1 METLRILGIDPG
13 TATTGFGVVDRIGS
27 TPKMLDYG
35 VITTPPR
42 LPIAERLLMIY
53 NDLNQLLE
61 AFKPNVVVMERLF
74 FAKNQTTFIAVGK
87 STGVMQLAAAQKG
100 IEVVEYTPPE
110 IKQAVTGEG
119 NAEKHQVQYM
129 IQRILSIKE
138 IPKPD
143 DAADALAICICHAH
157 SERLKNAK

>member
-1 METLRILGIDPG
+1 
-13 TATTGFGVVDRIGS
+13 
-27 TPKMLDYG
+27 
-35 VITTPPR
+35 
-42 LPIAERLLMIY
+42 MIY